1 MLKAIRQREKTMS
14 ELTEITAPDS
24 TSAGDDQPILSTE
37 QIGGSDERRQ
47 SFASMGLACIVY
59 GVLFTILLFENY
71 EAVTMPIWVLSTE
84 GLILWAVR
92 SYGRELKKDS
102 IFIMAV
108 MTLIGIST
116 FLTGNGYTVFMNY
129 CAEFLMI
136 VTLLIHNFADDGRWD
151 FGTYF
156 GRIIGSTFGAIAYA
170 GSPFMDYGACR
181 KVRGEGSE
189 NARRIARGLIIAI
202 PCLLIM
208 GALLASADMVFSN
221 MVGDI
226 FEGIELE
233 KVFRIVIMVM
243 FGMLSSYC
251 GVRYVAKN
259 IPTYDH
265 KEPRKGNPA
274 TAITVLACVLA
285 LYLVFSG
292 IQIAYL
298 FVGNFELPIGISYAV
313 YARTGFFQLL
323 AVCVIDL
330 VSVLL
335 IKKYSQAS
343 RVLDVML
350 IAIVAC
356 TAVMTAS
363 SAMRMLMYIGAY
375 GLTYLRV
382 LVLTALLTI
391 AVLLVGVVI
400 KILKEDFSFFRY
412 GVAVIGIIYAAFA
425 LSKPDAIIA
434 RYNIDHSDR
443 IRLDTW
449 YLANLSSDASD
460 VIADYIENDAEH
472 FNTSLA
478 TSNHRPDELFSD
490 SNWAERYVN
499 YRRSESDKIGVR
511 NFNLSRYRAGK
522 ILEEAIK
529 K

>member
-1 MLKAIRQREKTMS
+1 MSKAIRKREKTMS
-14 ELTEITAPDS
+14 ELTDNNPVL
-24 TSAGDDQPILSTE
+24 SAE
-37 QIGGSDERRQ
+37 QLKESDERRK
-47 SFASMGLACIVY
+47 SFASMGIACIVY
-59 GVLFTILLFENY
+59 GVLFAILLFENY
-71 EAVTMPIWVLSTE
+71 DAVTMPLWVLSTE
-84 GLILWAVR
+84 GLILWAIRVNE
-92 SYGRELKKDS
+92 RELKRDS
-102 IFIMAV
+102 VFVMAA

-116 FLTGNGYTVFMNY
+116 FLTGNGYTIFLNY

-136 VTLLIHNFADDGRWD
+136 VTLLIHNFASDGRWD
-151 FGTYF
+151 FGTYL
-156 GRIIGSTFGAIAYA
+156 GRIIGSTLGAVAYV
-170 GSPFMDYGACR
+170 GSPFMDYGAYR

-189 NARRIARGLIIAI
+189 NARRIVRGLTIAI
-202 PCLLIM
+202 PCLLIL

-221 MVGDI
+221 IIGDM
-226 FEGIELE
+226 FEEIELDRA
-233 KVFRIVIMVM
+233 FRIVIMVM
-243 FGMLSSYC
+243 FGILSSYC
-251 GVRYVAKN
+251 GIRYVTKN
-259 IPTYDH
+259 IPLYEYR
-265 KEPRKGNPA
+265 EPRKGNPA

-298 FVGNFELPIGISYAV
+298 FVGNFELPVGISYAE

-335 IKKYSQAS
+335 IKKYSKAS

-350 IAIVAC
+350 LAIVAC

-382 LVLTALLTI
+382 MVLTALFAI

-412 GVAVIGIIYAAFA
+412 GIAVIAVVYTVFA
-425 LSKPDAIIA
+425 LGRPDALIA
-434 RYNIDHSDR
+434 RYNIDHRDQ
-443 IRLDTW
+443 IKLDTR

-460 VIADYIENDAEH
+460 VIADYIANDAAH
-472 FNTSLA
+472 FNTYLA
-478 TSNHRPDELFSD
+478 MSDNRPDELYLN

-499 YRRSESDKIGVR
+499 NLRSESRRMGVR
-511 NFNLSRYRAGK
+511 DFNLSRYSAGK
-522 ILEEAIK
+522 LLEETISE
-529 K
+529 